1 MDLAPLIKASIVEV
15 CGLDPADLHDD
26 ARLDELGVDSLSVAE
41 VIVDLEMKLDREF
54 PLELLRRLDTVPT
67 IRDVADELQA
77 AMADTPG

>member
-1 MDLAPLIKASIVEV
+1 MDLAPMIKASIVEV
-15 CGLDPADLHDD
+15 CGIDAADLSDD

-77 AMADTPG
+77 AMEDTAG

>member
-1 MDLAPLIKASIVEV
+1 MDLAPMIKASIVEV
-15 CGLDPADLHDD
+15 CGLDPADLRDD

-77 AMADTPG
+77 AMVDTPG